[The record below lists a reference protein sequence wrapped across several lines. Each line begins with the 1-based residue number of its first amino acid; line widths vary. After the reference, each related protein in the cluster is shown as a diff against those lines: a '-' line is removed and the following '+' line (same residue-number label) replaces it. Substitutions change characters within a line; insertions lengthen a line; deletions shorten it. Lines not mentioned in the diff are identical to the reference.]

1 MFASLDAK
9 IISALGKVTPAILF
23 VDDGFRP
30 ENHHQTGKTC
40 YNISN
45 CILVEKKDISMY
57 SELYYTCG
65 IDIFISKLMCDI
77 VLKYIM

>member
-1 MFASLDAK
+1 M
-9 IISALGKVTPAILF
+9 
-23 VDDGFRP
+23 
-30 ENHHQTGKTC
+30 TGKTC

-65 IDIFISKLMCDI
+65 IDIFILKLKCDI
-77 VLKYIM
+77 VPKYIM